1 MRLVYELPPKSYAP
15 VHIRATRVERKLDY
29 FATLCSHFAD
39 GAVLMRPIKGVYMQV
54 NHQHLRPVY
63 GQVVLQEP
71 PPKPTPT
78 TPVPSAQPPA
88 ERPPELEPE
97 EAPVRGFSF
106 GL

>member
-54 NHQHLRPVY
+54 NHQHLRQTLFSCNFFVFFTIRF
-63 GQVVLQEP
+63 GDVELGTDVLD
-71 PPKPTPT
+71 
-78 TPVPSAQPPA
+78 
-88 ERPPELEPE
+88 
-97 EAPVRGFSF
+97 
-106 GL
+106 